1 MPYLENMR
9 NNHQAPI
16 RDSNGII
23 KDDLSGE
30 WKNSVNNANQFCFF
44 FTPLAKII

>member
-1 MPYLENMR
+1 MPYLEKMI

-23 KDDLSGE
+23 KDELSGE
-30 WKNSVNNANQFCFF
+30 WKIQLTMRINFVFSLH
-44 FTPLAKII
+44 PW